1 MGVAH
6 FSSKEDHFLM
16 RPKEDIYYD
25 ENTESV
31 KRNRKIS
38 FWVAIIISTLITS
51 WYFISVPPD
60 TPEVQRMRLFFKNNS
75 MEVAKFIALTRNER
89 KAFAEK
95 KNHPFYKTY
104 VSVSETKRKE
114 IKALIH
120 LSYDYNPNRYW
131 VNTFF
136 VWLIGITII
145 WFIGLIIQGAIIL
158 VRTED
163 EKRRALIKK
172 SREENP

>member
-1 MGVAH
+1 MQ
-6 FSSKEDHFLM
+6 
-16 RPKEDIYYD
+16 PKEDIYYD

-31 KRNRKIS
+31 KRNQKIS
-38 FWVAIIISTLITS
+38 FWVAIILSTLITG
-51 WYFISVPPD
+51 WYFLAMPPD

-75 MEVAKFIALTRNER
+75 MEVAEFIALTRDER
-89 KAFAEK
+89 KAYAEK

-104 VSVSETKRKE
+104 VSVNEIKRKE

-131 VNTFF
+131 VNTVFL
-136 VWLIGITII
+136 WLICITVFWFVGI
-145 WFIGLIIQGAIIL
+145 IIQGAIIL

-172 SREENP
+172 HKASSSDENSS